1 MFDVSFRSFVL
12 TTSAESLAIGSV
24 ESIGSDVY
32 IGSNVP
38 TKFNFMAPGLCPVVH
53 RASGI
58 REDPGICGAPEV
70 CGAAGVRDGEAL
82 GVSGAPGVRRTFR
95 TVESPWSAKSI
106 GCEDSFGSR
115 EFPASEG
122 SIGSNK
128 SNGSKKLVKSYE
140 SVGSHG
146 HNSL

>member
-1 MFDVSFRSFVL
+1 MFDVSFGSFVL
-12 TTSAESLAIGSV
+12 TKSAESLAIGSV

-38 TKFNFMAPGLCPVVH
+38 TKFMAPLCPVVH

-58 REDPGICGAPEV
+58 LEVPGIRGATEV
-70 CGAAGVRDGEAL
+70 RKI
-82 GVSGAPGVRRTFR
+82 FR
-95 TVESPWSAKSI
+95 TVESSWSAKSI
-106 GCEDSFGSR
+106 GCEDSFGSG

-146 HNSL
+146 NNSL

>member
-1 MFDVSFRSFVL
+1 MFDVSFGSFVL
-12 TTSAESLAIGSV
+12 TKSAESLAIGSV

-38 TKFNFMAPGLCPVVH
+38 TKFMAPLCPVVH

-58 REDPGICGAPEV
+58 LEVPGIRGAPEV
-70 CGAAGVRDGEAL
+70 CGAA
-82 GVSGAPGVRRTFR
+82 GVRRTFR

-106 GCEDSFGSR
+106 GCEDSFGSG

-146 HNSL
+146 NNSL